1 MIGPKRVKKLL
12 SEAVRWLGFKVKDNL
27 IIVKV

>member
-1 MIGPKRVKKLL
+1 MIGPKRVKELF

-27 IIVKV
+27 VVVKI